1 MKKLLYILSVAL
13 FLVAFASC
21 QKEDIR
27 PLNHDD
33 EANVEETVFNEG
45 GTRGHDNGG
54 DINGTNGITDPDED
68 EDFDEDERE
77 NIVDPDEDED
87 FDEDE
92 DGK

>member
-1 MKKLLYILSVAL
+1 LSVAL

-27 PLNHDD
+27 PFNHGDKAGCE
-33 EANVEETVFNEG
+33 EAVFNEG
-45 GTRGHDNGG
+45 GTKGHDNGG
-54 DINGTNGITDPDED
+54 IVNGTEGITDPDED
-68 EDFDEDERE
+68 EDFDEDEDDRD